1 MVLAQPSSAHYSEAI
16 HAVKPFYSAAP
27 KAVFR
32 ILLWELEEM
41 QATWCSIILT
51 KVFEQ
56 PNAAHSLPTDIETR
70 LIDDAILQLPFYPKY
85 NS

>member
-1 MVLAQPSSAHYSEAI
+1 MVLAQTSSTRYSEAI
-16 HAVKPFYSAAP
+16 HAVNPFYSVAP
-27 KAVFR
+27 EAVFR

-56 PNAAHSLPTDIETR
+56 PNVPHSLPTDIDTR